1 MFSGK
6 REWLARGLYWGGAS
20 FLFNRL
26 PAKDLLLVLNYHRI
40 GNRDADPFDPDVFS
54 ATADEFN
61 DQVSY
66 LKEQGWL
73 VTLEEAQD
81 FIDGKDTTSRYRV
94 LITFDDGYLDNYELA
109 YPILRSHGA
118 QGVFFLVTG
127 IMGSGAVP
135 WWDHI
140 AFVMKR
146 AKQRRFTLHY
156 PSELVVDI
164 DTNGVLKS
172 LRAVLALY
180 KTPLNSDG
188 DRFIRELEES
198 TKTTLNLP
206 TTLRRFLNWDEAR
219 EMLAGGMAI
228 GSHTHSHPVLSQ
240 LGAARQREELTQS
253 RALLRQNLDIR
264 ADSIAYP
271 VGAAVSFSEL
281 TQAIAEECGYRT
293 AFSFHGGVNRPKQT
307 AAFDVKRIAVG
318 GESQIRFR
326 MQAATCRITGEYW
339 P

>member
-6 REWLARGLYWGGAS
+6 RELLARGLYWGGTS

-40 GNRDADPFDPDVFS
+40 GDRDADPFDPDVFS
-54 ATADEFN
+54 ATANEFN

-66 LKEQGWL
+66 LKQQGWL

-81 FIDGKDTTSRYRV
+81 FIDGKDNTSRYRV

-109 YPILRSHGA
+109 FPILRSHGT

-127 IMGSGAVP
+127 IMGSGSIP

-146 AKQRRFTLHY
+146 AKQRRFTLLY
-156 PSELVVDI
+156 PSELAVDI
-164 DTNGVLKS
+164 DAHGVLPS
-172 LRAVLALY
+172 LRNVLALY
-180 KTPLNSDG
+180 KTPLNADG
-188 DRFIRELEES
+188 ERFIRELEEC
-198 TKTTLNLP
+198 TKTTVNLP
-206 TTLRRFLNWDEAR
+206 TPPRRFLNWDEAR

-240 LGAARQREELTQS
+240 LGAERQRQELTQS
-253 RALLRQNLDIR
+253 RALLRQNLDIK

-271 VGAAVSFSEL
+271 VGATLSFSAL
-281 TQAIAEECGYRT
+281 TQAIAEQCGYRT
-293 AFSFHGGVNRPKQT
+293 AFSFHGGVNLPTQT
-307 AAFDVKRIAVG
+307 TAFDVKRIAVG
-318 GESQIRFR
+318 GDSRFRFR
-326 MQAATCRITGEYW
+326 MKAATCRVTGEYW